1 MENPKFYCET
11 CDYSADKLCRWEE
24 HKMTKKHANK
34 SQQIFPPSEYY
45 CKSCDV
51 RCSHLS
57 VFNRHKKTKKHLK
70 APEGANISA
79 QEPITQIL
87 LKENQ
92 ELRNFIIEQSKT
104 IEKVIEYNAETMNKV
119 IEKNAETLNKA
130 IERCN
135 TTVNQ
140 NNTTNQKFNINM
152 YLNEECKNAINFSD
166 FIKNIEVSYE
176 DLTNNAQLGFVNGIS
191 KIFIDNLNSMA
202 INERPI
208 HCTDVKRETMYI
220 KDDGKWNKEVDD
232 TKLQNAIKTV
242 SYKSLGK
249 LLVWKGENVDYK
261 DADSDFSNQCVQI
274 QRQSLAGADRDI
286 YYPKV
291 IHLLAKETMITK

>member
-1 MENPKFYCET
+1 
-11 CDYSADKLCRWEE
+11 
-24 HKMTKKHANK
+24 MTKKHANK

-104 IEKVIEYNAETMNKV
+104 IEKVIEQNAETMNKV

-140 NNTTNQKFNINM
+140 TNNTSNKFNINM

-191 KIFIDNLNSMA
+191 KIFIDNLNRMA

-208 HCTDVKRETMYI
+208 HCTDAKRETMYI

-249 LLVWKGENVDYK
+249 LLVWKGENDDYK
-261 DADSDFSNQCVQI
+261 DADSEFSQQCIQI

>member
-1 MENPKFYCET
+1 MNSKPKYQCEL
-11 CDYSADKLCRWEE
+11 CDYSTSKKGNWTEHINTIKHKRLDLAREPYLNPAVTFDCSLCNV
-24 HKMTKKHANK
+24 K
-34 SQQIFPPSEYY
+34 
-45 CKSCDV
+45 
-51 RCSHLS
+51 CSHFSTLKRHNDTKS
-57 VFNRHKKTKKHLK
+57 HKKAAEMAGNQK
-70 APEGANISA
+70 NDSSIM
-79 QEPITQIL
+79 
-87 LKENQ
+87 KENR
-92 ELRNFIIEQSKT
+92 ELRNLIIEQAALYANNMN
-104 IEKVIEYNAETMNKV
+104 KVLEQNALTMNKALECCKTV
-119 IEKNAETLNKA
+119 NN
-130 IERCN
+130 
-135 TTVNQ
+135 TVNQ
-140 NNTTNQKFNINM
+140 TNNKFNINM

-191 KIFIDNLNSMA
+191 KIFIDNLNRMA

-249 LLVWKGENVDYK
+249 LLVWKGENDDYK
-261 DADSDFSNQCVQI
+261 DSDSEFSIQCIQI
-274 QRQSLAGADRDI
+274 QRQSLAGADRDV